1 MFISK
6 FDYMPPGS
14 YAFVPTELVEREL
27 ASMPPDK
34 YLVLES
40 GTLLFRK
47 DIPPELK
54 SASSR
59 SLPRTKNGSAPIT
72 TLMSLHEQVPHAGGF
87 FQLGRKREGS
97 SAGKRYNPSTAH
109 AVPLPLQGRLWV
121 WLTRSLAGGLGCGL
135 ACFSLQGTN

>member
-14 YAFVPTELVEREL
+14 YAFVPTELVEKEL

-54 SASSR
+54 KR
-59 SLPRTKNGSAPIT
+59 FIKEFTEN
-72 TLMSLHEQVPHAGGF
+72 EE
-87 FQLGRKREGS
+87 RKRTHYDPYEF
-97 SAGKRYNPSTAH
+97 T
-109 AVPLPLQGRLWV
+109 
-121 WLTRSLAGGLGCGL
+121 
-135 ACFSLQGTN
+135 